1 MINVIVEL
9 SKYVILTLMVIYTFH
24 CFYLVK
30 QQSEEERNESLR
42 QQLMLIFFMDFTAFL
57 VIYLKTGKF
66 QVVLFYIEMMAFF
79 AGIQI
84 LYRIF
89 YKKASILLLNN
100 MCMLLSVGF
109 IMLCR
114 LDVSTATRQLVI
126 VAGVNV
132 VALIVPVLIRKMKFL
147 KDLTW
152 VYAGIGIVLLAAVFV
167 LAKTSYGAKLS
178 LMGIQPS
185 EAIKITF
192 VFFMAALLRKGAD
205 FSKVVQATV
214 VAGLHV
220 GILVRSVQPPRQSH
234 TAIPQHRQPS
244 TFQRPWKCS
253 DLLCGISC
261 DDLCGIQKCGISG
274 TWSCRRIC
282 RGSCRISSVW
292 PCASESDSLEGSHG
306 GISE

>member
-1 MINVIVEL
+1 MVNVIVEL

-66 QVVLFYIEMMAFF
+66 QVVLFYVEMMAFF

-192 VFFMAALLRKGAD
+192 VFFMAALLGKGGD
-205 FSKVVQATV
+205 FC
-214 VAGLHV
+214 
-220 GILVRSVQPPRQSH
+220 
-234 TAIPQHRQPS
+234 

>member
-192 VFFMAALLRKGAD
+192 VFFMAALLRKG
-205 FSKVVQATV
+205 S
-214 VAGLHV
+214 G
-220 GILVRSVQPPRQSH
+220 G
-234 TAIPQHRQPS
+234 TACGDS
-244 TFQRPWKCS
+244 CTFQRPWKCS
-253 DLLCGISC
+253 NLLCGISC

>member
-152 VYAGIGIVLLAAVFV
+152 VYAGIGIVWC
-167 LAKTSYGAKLS
+167 
-178 LMGIQPS
+178 Q
-185 EAIKITF
+185 
-192 VFFMAALLRKGAD
+192 
-205 FSKVVQATV
+205 
-214 VAGLHV
+214 
-220 GILVRSVQPPRQSH
+220 
-234 TAIPQHRQPS
+234 
-244 TFQRPWKCS
+244 
-253 DLLCGISC
+253 
-261 DDLCGIQKCGISG
+261 
-274 TWSCRRIC
+274 
-282 RGSCRISSVW
+282 
-292 PCASESDSLEGSHG
+292 
-306 GISE
+306 

>member
-66 QVVLFYIEMMAFF
+66 QVVLFYVEMMAFF

-109 IMLCR
+109 IMQAGCFH
-114 LDVSTATRQLVI
+114 SYQTAGDCGR
-126 VAGVNV
+126 
-132 VALIVPVLIRKMKFL
+132 RKCG
-147 KDLTW
+147 
-152 VYAGIGIVLLAAVFV
+152 GIDRTCPDQEDEISQGPD
-167 LAKTSYGAKLS
+167 
-178 LMGIQPS
+178 MG
-185 EAIKITF
+185 
-192 VFFMAALLRKGAD
+192 
-205 FSKVVQATV
+205 
-214 VAGLHV
+214 
-220 GILVRSVQPPRQSH
+220 
-234 TAIPQHRQPS
+234 
-244 TFQRPWKCS
+244 
-253 DLLCGISC
+253 LCGNRNRFA
-261 DDLCGIQKCGISG
+261 G
-274 TWSCRRIC
+274 
-282 RGSCRISSVW
+282 
-292 PCASESDSLEGSHG
+292 G
-306 GISE
+306 GICACKDKLWSKTFPDGNPAFRGDKDYICVLYGGIAEKRC

>member
-1 MINVIVEL
+1 
-9 SKYVILTLMVIYTFH
+9 
-24 CFYLVK
+24 
-30 QQSEEERNESLR
+30 
-42 QQLMLIFFMDFTAFL
+42 
-57 VIYLKTGKF
+57 
-66 QVVLFYIEMMAFF
+66 MAFF

-109 IMLCR
+109 IILCR

-152 VYAGIGIVLLAAVFV
+152 VYAGIGNRFAGGGFV

-205 FSKVVQATV
+205 FSKSGQATV
-214 VAGLHV
+214 VAGLHA
-220 GILVRSVQPPRQSH
+220 GDSC
-234 TAIPQHRQPS
+234 
-244 TFQRPWKCS
+244 TFQRPGSAKIFFAAYLVMIYVAS
-253 DLLCGISC
+253 RNVGYLALG
-261 DDLCGIQKCGISG
+261 LG
-274 TWSCRRIC
+274 RRIC
-282 RGSCRISSVW
+282 RGSCRISSVL
-292 PCASESDSLEGSHG
+292 AMSARE
-306 GISE
+306 

>member
-66 QVVLFYIEMMAFF
+66 QVVLFYVEMMAFF

-126 VAGVNV
+126 VAGGKGGGV
-132 VALIVPVLIRKMKFL
+132 VGPC
-147 KDLTW
+147 TCS
-152 VYAGIGIVLLAAVFV
+152 GIDRTCPDQEDEISQGPD
-167 LAKTSYGAKLS
+167 
-178 LMGIQPS
+178 MG
-185 EAIKITF
+185 
-192 VFFMAALLRKGAD
+192 
-205 FSKVVQATV
+205 
-214 VAGLHV
+214 
-220 GILVRSVQPPRQSH
+220 
-234 TAIPQHRQPS
+234 
-244 TFQRPWKCS
+244 
-253 DLLCGISC
+253 LCGNRNRFA
-261 DDLCGIQKCGISG
+261 G
-274 TWSCRRIC
+274 
-282 RGSCRISSVW
+282 
-292 PCASESDSLEGSHG
+292 G
-306 GISE
+306 GICACKDKLWSKTFPDGNPAFRGDKDYICVLYGGIAEKRC